1 MARGDGFL
9 DPLASV
15 ICVLRSSEEGKRGD
29 ALSGRR
35 FRIFDDFVRLERTQE
50 SADYLFGDL
59 AGGEPGDSSIEDGWS
74 EKRVRQ
80 GGWLRYRESPR
91 PIACA
96 PMKTFANLPAQL

>member
-74 EKRVRQ
+74 EKRVRHAKAA
-80 GGWLRYRESPR
+80 GFGIE
-91 PIACA
+91 
-96 PMKTFANLPAQL
+96 NLPDQLHALR